1 MLEGGGIKML
11 RRIKSSLIA
20 FMRHDPNIP
29 KLKKSGLRVGDNFHM
44 LGGCII
50 DHSHCWL
57 ISIGNDVTFA
67 PRVHILAHDAS
78 TKRALGYTRIA
89 RTVIGDRVFVG
100 ASAIILPG
108 VTIGSD
114 AIVGAGSVVTKDV
127 PSGSV
132 VAGNPARVLCS
143 TKDYLSRR
151 SKEIEDDFTPVFGF
165 EYTVAGGVTDL
176 MKKEML
182 ERLDRCPFGGGY
194 VV

>member
-1 MLEGGGIKML
+1 MKML
-11 RRIKSSLIA
+11 RGIKSSLIA
-20 FMRHDPNIP
+20 FVRRDPNIP
-29 KLKKSGLRVGDNFHM
+29 KLKKSGLQVGDNFHM

-67 PRVHILAHDAS
+67 PRVHLLAHDAS

-100 ASAIILPG
+100 ASAIVLPG

-114 AIVGAGSVVTKDV
+114 VIVGAGSVVTKDV

-132 VAGNPARVLCS
+132 VAGNPARILCS
-143 TKDYLSRR
+143 TKDYLLRR
-151 SKEIEDDFTPVFGF
+151 RKEIESGFTPVFGY
-165 EYTVAGGVTDL
+165 EYTVGGGITDL
-176 MKKEML
+176 MKREML
-182 ERLDRCPFGGGY
+182 EQLNRYPFGGY
-194 VV
+194 VT